1 MSREYIERI
10 RNDNRFAFEYLTGRL
25 RSLKFDL
32 EDPTMSSEAMLMV
45 ICLLMYFDELD
56 INAIKE
62 SPDYY
67 EEETEDTETDNERAT
82 KVVPL
87 SVQINRKKSN

>member
-1 MSREYIERI
+1 
-10 RNDNRFAFEYLTGRL
+10 
-25 RSLKFDL
+25 
-32 EDPTMSSEAMLMV
+32 MSSEAMLMV

-67 EEETEDTETDNERAT
+67 EEETEDTETDNENAT
-82 KVVPL
+82 KVVLL
-87 SVQINRKKSN
+87 SV

>member
-1 MSREYIERI
+1 
-10 RNDNRFAFEYLTGRL
+10 
-25 RSLKFDL
+25 
-32 EDPTMSSEAMLMV
+32 MSSEAMLMV

>member
-1 MSREYIERI
+1 MNREYIERI

-67 EEETEDTETDNERAT
+67 EEETEDTETDNEKAT

-87 SVQINRKKSN
+87 FV